1 MMLMKPWKELS
12 EDKKEEHRSRARKRY
27 ATRNEVKKE
36 ADRNAWK
43 KEYKAKKESDP
54 KLKEKQAKYRENAKG
69 KGWQRTHYLKKT
81 YGMTVKEYDAM
92 FIAQGNACA
101 ICKSVNPSAKVGWHI
116 DHDHSTG
123 KVRGILCRF
132 CNIMLGNARDNA
144 ELMLLAVSYLKLHK
158 GGE

>member
-1 MMLMKPWKELS
+1 MKAWKDLS
-12 EDKKEEHRSRARKRY
+12 EDQKERQRTGKRKHYALRSASRKV
-27 ATRNEVKKE
+27 E
-36 ADRNAWK
+36 DRIKWK

-54 KLKEKQAKYRENAKG
+54 KLKEKQAKYRENAKD
-69 KGWQRTHYLKKT
+69 KGWQRTHYLKHR
-81 YGMTVKEYDAM
+81 YGMTTKEYDAM
-92 FIAQGNACA
+92 FLSQGKACA
-101 ICKSVNPSAKVGWHI
+101 ICKSVNPRAKVGWHI
-116 DHDHSTG
+116 DHDHATG